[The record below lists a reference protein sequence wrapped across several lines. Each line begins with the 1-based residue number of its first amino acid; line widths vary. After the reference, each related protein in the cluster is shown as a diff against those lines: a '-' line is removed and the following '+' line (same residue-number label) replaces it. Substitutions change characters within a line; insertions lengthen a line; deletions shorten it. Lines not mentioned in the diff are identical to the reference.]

1 MTEQTGQAETLAQK
15 VERLEIQT
23 AKLDRLV
30 SKLWKRVFK
39 TAEKVPAQTPQ
50 EEACR
55 LVV

>member
-1 MTEQTGQAETLAQK
+1 MTKHTGQAETLAQK
-15 VERLEIQT
+15 VERLELQT

-30 SKLWKRVFK
+30 YKLWKRVFK
-39 TAEKVPAQTPQ
+39 TAGKEQTATPQ